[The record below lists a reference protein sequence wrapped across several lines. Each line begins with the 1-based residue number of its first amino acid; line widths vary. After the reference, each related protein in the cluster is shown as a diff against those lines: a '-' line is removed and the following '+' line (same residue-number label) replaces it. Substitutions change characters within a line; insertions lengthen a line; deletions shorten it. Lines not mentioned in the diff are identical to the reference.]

1 MLTRTNENKQGM
13 EEVYGGLHVQRN
25 RQSLK
30 HANNQKCLIS
40 IVLCRSWDKSRFQ
53 KITTHGSKTLTAQ
66 YCLVLIFHDFFPAF
80 PSLLDVVFVDSCF
93 IVVFGV
99 FMECL
104 AVTCDAKSVFKGSG
118 HFKFLLRSQISTSMN
133 SCALS
138 DIVRQNKQ
146 AV

>member
-40 IVLCRSWDKSRFQ
+40 IVLRRSWDKSRSQ

-66 YCLVLIFHDFFPAF
+66 YCLVLIFPGLSIPVRCGLCRQLLHS
-80 PSLLDVVFVDSCF
+80 SLRRFHGMPGRHMRCEVSFHREWTL
-93 IVVFGV
+93 
-99 FMECL
+99 
-104 AVTCDAKSVFKGSG
+104 
-118 HFKFLLRSQISTSMN
+118 
-133 SCALS
+133 
-138 DIVRQNKQ
+138 
-146 AV
+146 